1 MYYKQ
6 WAEMYRKCS
15 KEQRK
20 ASKKHWINVHR
31 ENLKSERN
39 DLIMF
44 SASILAMITMIENE
58 EMEA

>member
-6 WAEMYRKCS
+6 WAEMYRKCNE
-15 KEQRK
+15 EQRK
-20 ASKKHWINVHR
+20 ASKAHLINVHR
-31 ENLKSERN
+31 ENMKSERN